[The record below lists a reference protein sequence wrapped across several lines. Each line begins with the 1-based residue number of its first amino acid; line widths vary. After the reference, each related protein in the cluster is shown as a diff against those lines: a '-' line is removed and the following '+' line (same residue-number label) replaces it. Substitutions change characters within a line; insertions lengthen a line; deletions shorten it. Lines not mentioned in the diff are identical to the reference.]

1 MKSGPLALNW
11 GQEMPGRI
19 LIIDTVATNR
29 IVLKVKM
36 LAARFVVDACASKAD
51 AMQIIAANRPDLI
64 LLNLSDAAADQHGL
78 CRELRSNPDTAMIA
92 IIAVGVA
99 DTSGARFAALDAG
112 ADDVLPHP
120 VNDALL
126 LARIRSLLRA
136 RSTGQELAL
145 RESTS
150 RALGFE
156 EERTGFDGA
165 SRIALLTPDAHGET
179 EMLAMLRGGLCCTIK
194 TLHPGDVLVS
204 EDEKAAHDLFVID
217 ASQVETGSG
226 ALFGLV
232 SDLRAR
238 GQTRLAMQLVIAPP
252 ERPEIAAMFLD
263 LGADDV
269 VPATSDAAEIT
280 LRAKRLTARKRQQD
294 KLRDTVRNG
303 LNAAVTDP
311 LTGLFNRRYVEPH
324 LARLAEQSRNSGR
337 ELAVMMIDIDHFK
350 SVNDAHGHAA
360 GDKVLIELSERLRE
374 NLRAIDLVA
383 RMGGEEFLVAMPG
396 TSVTDARL
404 AADRLRALV
413 NTTPFSLGDGLP
425 AIKVTVSVGLALS
438 GQFSPENAAINKI
451 CDQADKALYAAKSA
465 GRDQVAMSKSAA

>member
-1 MKSGPLALNW
+1 
-11 GQEMPGRI
+11 
-19 LIIDTVATNR
+19 
-29 IVLKVKM
+29 M
-36 LAARFVVDACASKAD
+36 LAARFVVDACVSKQE
-51 AMQIIAANRPDLI
+51 AMTIIAENRPDLI
-64 LLNLSDAAADQHGL
+64 LMNLSDAVDDQHSL
-78 CRELRSNPDTAMIA
+78 CHELRRTPETAAIS

-99 DTSGARFAALDAG
+99 DTSQARFAALDAG

-126 LARIRSLLRA
+126 LARIRSMLRVH
-136 RSTGQELAL
+136 STHEELQL
-145 RESTS
+145 REGTS

-156 EERTGFDGA
+156 ENKNGFDGA
-165 SRIALLTPDAHGET
+165 TKVAVLSVRGPMET
-179 EMLAMLRGGLCCTIK
+179 AVTLNLRKYLRGVI
-194 TLHPGDVLVS
+194 HSIEPYAVLQL
-204 EDEKAAHDLFVID
+204 DDAQAAHDLFVINATTVD
-217 ASQVETGSG
+217 AGRSG
-226 ALFGLV
+226 LFGLV

-238 GQTRLAMQLVIAPP
+238 AQTRQAMQLVMVPKDK
-252 ERPEIAAMFLD
+252 PEIAAMFLD

-269 VPATSDAAEIT
+269 VPETSDAAEIA
-280 LRAKRLTARKRQQD
+280 LRAKRLIARKRKHD
-294 KLRDTVRNG
+294 KLRDTLRNG

-324 LARLAEQSRNSGR
+324 LARLADQSRKSGR

-350 SVNDAHGHAA
+350 AVNDTHGHAA
-360 GDKVLIELSERLRE
+360 GDQVLIELADRLRE

-413 NTTPFSLGDGLP
+413 NTMPFELGSDLP
-425 AIKVTVSVGLALS
+425 DIKVTVSIGLAVS
-438 GQFSPENAAINKI
+438 GQIKPETAAINKI
-451 CDQADKALYAAKSA
+451 CAQADKALYAAKSG

>member
-1 MKSGPLALNW
+1 
-11 GQEMPGRI
+11 MPGRI

-36 LAARFVVDACASKAD
+36 LAAQFAVDACATQAEAID
-51 AMQIIAANRPDLI
+51 IITANRPDLI
-64 LLNLSDAAADQHGL
+64 LMNLSDAVEAKHRL
-78 CRELRSNPDTAMIA
+78 CRDLRRSPQTATIS

-99 DTSGARFAALDAG
+99 DTSQARFAALDAG
-112 ADDVLPHP
+112 ADEVLPHP
-120 VNDALL
+120 MNDALL
-126 LARIRSLLRA
+126 LARIRSLLRV
-136 RSTGQELAL
+136 RSTNQELQL
-145 RESTS
+145 REGTS

-156 EERTGFDGA
+156 EHKAAFDGA
-165 SRIALLTPDAHGET
+165 AKIAVLSITAPKKRN
-179 EMLAMLRGGLCCTIK
+179 LAADLGQALRSKIHC
-194 TLHPGDVLVS
+194 LHPSDVLKSDDASVT
-204 EDEKAAHDLFVID
+204 HDLFVID
-217 ASQVETGSG
+217 ATRAEEGQGG
-226 ALFGLV
+226 LFGLV

-238 GQTRLAMQLVIAPP
+238 MQTRLAMRLVVVPDN
-252 ERPEIAAMFLD
+252 RPEIAAMFLD

-269 VPATSDAAEIT
+269 VPDTSDATEIN
-280 LRAKRLTARKRQQD
+280 LRAKRLISRKRQHD
-294 KLRDTVRNG
+294 RLRDTVRNG

-324 LARLAEQSRNSGR
+324 LARLAEQSRKSGR

-350 SVNDAHGHAA
+350 AVNDTHGHAA
-360 GDKVLIELSERLRE
+360 GDKVLVELADRLRQ

-413 NTTPFSLGDGLP
+413 NTTPFDLGDNQP
-425 AIKVTVSVGLALS
+425 ALKITVSVGVAVS
-438 GQFSPENAAINKI
+438 GQFNAETAAINKI